1 MRRAPL
7 VILLGLIGYVVGYFA
22 GVSYACTGPDASN
35 LCGLVGVFLAGPVC
49 LLIGILLGL
58 KFGRTP

>member
-1 MRRAPL
+1 MRRVPL
-7 VILLGLIGYVVGYFA
+7 VILLGLVGYVVGYYA
-22 GVSYACTGPDASN
+22 GASYACSGADPSN
-35 LCGLVGVFLAGPVC
+35 LCGLVGVFLTGPVC